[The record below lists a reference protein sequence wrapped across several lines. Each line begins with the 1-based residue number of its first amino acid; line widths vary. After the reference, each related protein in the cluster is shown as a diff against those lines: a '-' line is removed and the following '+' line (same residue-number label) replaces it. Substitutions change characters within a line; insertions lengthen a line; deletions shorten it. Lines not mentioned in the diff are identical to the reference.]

1 MQELEQLER
10 IIYNIIFI
18 ILILNNCVKNHYI
31 IITLYKTYSYS
42 FSLFTKVSEIIIK
55 DIIKFI

>member
-18 ILILNNCVKNHYI
+18 ILILNNCVKNHYV
-31 IITLYKTYSYS
+31 IITLYKTHSYS
-42 FSLFTKVSEIIIK
+42 FSSLIKVSEIIMK
-55 DIIKFI
+55 DIIKLI